1 MAISI
6 REHCIPAYDILSRLR
21 KVAPI
26 PPELDG
32 MGQTPGGGIIREII
46 AVASSPYFKALPNSA
61 IIQSGADR
69 AYEWRKADALEGVS
83 RISND
88 CIDDL
93 V

>member
-32 MGQTPGGGIIREII
+32 MGQKTGGGIIRKII

-61 IIQSGADR
+61 IIRSGANPNY
-69 AYEWRKADALEGVS
+69 AWEKADALQEIN
-83 RISND
+83 RISGECIND
-88 CIDDL
+88 L
-93 V
+93 